1 MLLEDKTSLI
11 KPEINVQSSLGA
23 DLSECRALF
32 SKKFNLEE
40 LKFVLPKE
48 KDESGGGIWLIADVN
63 C

>member
-11 KPEINVQSSLGA
+11 KPEINVQTSLGA

-48 KDESGGGIWLIADVN
+48 KDESGGGI
-63 C
+63 